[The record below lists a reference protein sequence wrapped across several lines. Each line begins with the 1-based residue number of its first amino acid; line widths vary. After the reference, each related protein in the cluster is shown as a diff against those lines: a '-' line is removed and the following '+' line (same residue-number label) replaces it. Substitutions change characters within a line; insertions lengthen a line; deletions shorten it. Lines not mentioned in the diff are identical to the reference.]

1 MELVGECGYA
11 NSGREGVQGDRS
23 RGRAR
28 PGRAGAHRSSSSSF
42 SSSALFG
49 SDVIFLTTGLLSFL
63 GGSNDVPIYRQRTT
77 AGMASLV
84 PRTCACRSALI
95 AERMPKVD
103 APLPHHSP
111 TLCRLTRSV
120 SGMRRSN
127 ACHRCQA
134 EGRAGRASGEID
146 HRSIRSA

>member
-63 GGSNDVPIYRQRTT
+63 GGSNDVPIYQIAHDRRHGISRVSHVRLPQR
-77 AGMASLV
+77 GHH
-84 PRTCACRSALI
+84 RT
-95 AERMPKVD
+95 
-103 APLPHHSP
+103 
-111 TLCRLTRSV
+111 
-120 SGMRRSN
+120 N
-127 ACHRCQA
+127 AQ
-134 EGRAGRASGEID
+134 G
-146 HRSIRSA
+146 

>member
-1 MELVGECGYA
+1 MCGYA
-11 NSGREGVQGDRS
+11 TREERKCRWIDRPA
-23 RGRAR
+23 G

-49 SDVIFLTTGLLSFL
+49 NDVIFLTTGLLSFL

-84 PRTCACRSALI
+84 PRTCACRSAVI
-95 AERMPKVD
+95 AERMPKFD

-111 TLCRLTRSV
+111 TISRVTPVGLWHAAQQRMPSLP
-120 SGMRRSN
+120 G
-127 ACHRCQA
+127 
-134 EGRAGRASGEID
+134 
-146 HRSIRSA
+146 